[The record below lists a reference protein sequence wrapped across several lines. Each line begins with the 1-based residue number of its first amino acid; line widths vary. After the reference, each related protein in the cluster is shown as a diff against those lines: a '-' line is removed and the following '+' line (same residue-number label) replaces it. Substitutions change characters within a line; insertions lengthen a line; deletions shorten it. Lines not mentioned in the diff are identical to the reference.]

1 MNNITK
7 ANKKTKK
14 DLEEFKRG
22 YEDYMKEHE
31 KSAYQRGRDKAKR
44 VLEQEEELSRLI
56 RSGLK
61 EYY

>member
-7 ANKKTKK
+7 ANKKAKK

-22 YEDYMKEHE
+22 YEDYIKEHE
-31 KSAYQRGRDKAKR
+31 KSPYQQGRDEAKR
-44 VLEQEEELSRLI
+44 ALEQAEELSRLI
-56 RSGLK
+56 KSGIK

>member
-7 ANKKTKK
+7 VNKKIKK

-31 KSAYQRGRDKAKR
+31 
-44 VLEQEEELSRLI
+44 
-56 RSGLK
+56 
-61 EYY
+61 YY

>member
-1 MNNITK
+1 MKDI
-7 ANKKTKK
+7 AEIHKKIEK
-14 DLEEFKRG
+14 DLEDFKRG

-31 KSAYQRGRDKAKR
+31 KSAYQRGRDEAKR

-56 RSGLK
+56 KSGLK